1 MKKIRKALVL
11 AAGLSVMLLA
21 SCSTSSFMGLSKSKY
36 VDNEINGINQSLESI
51 AALEARMVEVERVAS
66 EVADFEKE
74 IARVIRIRDEL
85 SASNAELKTRV
96 DGLPN
101 EIMVG
106 LVNAIQAYLDS
117 LAPSEDTESAAPA
130 ESETS
135 GS

>member
-1 MKKIRKALVL
+1 
-11 AAGLSVMLLA
+11 
-21 SCSTSSFMGLSKSKY
+21 
-36 VDNEINGINQSLESI
+36 
-51 AALEARMVEVERVAS
+51 MVEVERVAS
-66 EVADFEKE
+66 EVADFEEE